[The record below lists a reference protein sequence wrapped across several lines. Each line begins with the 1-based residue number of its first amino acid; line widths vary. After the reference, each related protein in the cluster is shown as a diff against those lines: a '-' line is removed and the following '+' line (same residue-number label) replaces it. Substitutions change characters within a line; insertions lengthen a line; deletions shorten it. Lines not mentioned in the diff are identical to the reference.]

1 MAPTHP
7 LLRAFDRLVAAL
19 GVVVGLSLGAIAV
32 LMALDIFV
40 RYFGLGSLPWVIEVT
55 EYLMF
60 AGAFLAAP
68 WALRLGVHVR
78 VDMLLV
84 SLARPAARALERV
97 LDGVGFT
104 VSAAMTAYGVRAVVE
119 ALAAKAGGGGMV
131 YKTWT
136 YPEWVILL
144 PVPIGM
150 ACLAVEFALRFFRVG
165 AAAPREEAATD
176 KTRL

>member
-1 MAPTHP
+1 MGPPST

-19 GVVVGLSLGAIAV
+19 GMVVGVSLGAIAI

-40 RYFGLGSLPWVIEVT
+40 RYFGFGSLPWVIEVT

-78 VDMLLV
+78 VDMLLTAL
-84 SLARPAARALERV
+84 SRPAARALERA
-97 LDGVGFT
+97 LDAVGFV
-104 VSAAMTAYGVRAVVE
+104 VSAAMAAYGVRAVVE
-119 ALAAKAGGGGMV
+119 ALTAKAGGGGMV

-136 YPEWVILL
+136 YPEWVLLL

-165 AAAPREEAATD
+165 AAAPQESAAAD